1 MNSTEYT
8 VKGRFDDIK
17 ARIKSVADEY
27 ELLLAFTIALAA
39 AYQQRT
45 GQELKPTD
53 TFSPEDEAEAYKVV
67 AAQSGSRA

>member
-1 MNSTEYT
+1 MNTTMYT

-39 AYQQRT
+39 AYERRT
-45 GQELKPTD
+45 GVELRPTD
-53 TFSPEDEAEAYKVV
+53 TFTVEDEAEAYKVV
-67 AAQSGSRA
+67 AAQSGSEA